1 MVTLTTMVIETT
13 SIITTTSLDHQSHH
27 HQPIPICKTLAGGHL
42 LLRDE
47 RMHQL
52 PAWQTNNH
60 PQDHRHHDDVIVIT
74 KIIIIIKVPTY
85 FETELKCMQTK
96 RENS

>member
-1 MVTLTTMVIETT
+1 MT
-13 SIITTTSLDHQSHH
+13 IIRYGLGVHDDRDDHDDHQSHH

-60 PQDHRHHDDVIVIT
+60 PQDHRCHGCHCHHSCHHHRHHQDHHYHQSPNV
-74 KIIIIIKVPTY
+74 
-85 FETELKCMQTK
+85 F
-96 RENS
+96 RN